1 MAFPVRRGK
10 PLVALK
16 ELDFS
21 LTRGEFCCIVGPTGC
36 GKSTLLRIVA
46 GLLRPTSGQVL
57 IDNALVARPHPN
69 VAMVFQSHN
78 LLPWRTA
85 IENVE
90 LGLEARK
97 MPRRDRRARA
107 HQWLG
112 LVGLGDFTEFYPGQM
127 SGGMQQRVGLARALA
142 VEPDVLLMDEPFG
155 SVDAQTRRV
164 MQVELMR
171 LHALDRKTVLF
182 VTHDVEEA
190 IYLADRV
197 VVLGSR
203 PAQVA
208 EVVSVPFDRPRDDTV
223 HGDPRFVALRET
235 LWRRLIGVGV
245 PVAEPA
251 ADTSPSA

>member
-1 MAFPVRRGK
+1 
-10 PLVALK
+10 
-16 ELDFS
+16 
-21 LTRGEFCCIVGPTGC
+21 
-36 GKSTLLRIVA
+36 
-46 GLLRPTSGQVL
+46 
-57 IDNALVARPHPN
+57 
-69 VAMVFQSHN
+69 
-78 LLPWRTA
+78 
-85 IENVE
+85 
-90 LGLEARK
+90 
-97 MPRRDRRARA
+97 
-107 HQWLG
+107 
-112 LVGLGDFTEFYPGQM
+112 
-127 SGGMQQRVGLARALA
+127 MQQRVGLARALA